1 VTAHLIVVGLSHKT
15 APVEVRERLAFPE
28 TALAEVC
35 RRITSEAGV
44 EEAMV
49 LSTCNRVEI
58 YAVAPSTDLG
68 FASVSDF
75 LAHQTQGY
83 SARGLLPHLY
93 HYPGLD
99 AIGHMF
105 RVASSLDSMLLGEP
119 QILGQ
124 FKDAYAAALAAG
136 STGVVLNKVAKK
148 AISVAKRVRT
158 ETRVAENA
166 VSVSYAAVELAR
178 KVFADLSRHRAML
191 LGAGEMAELAL
202 RHLVQA
208 GCRDV
213 VVVNR
218 TPERAEHLAAELGG
232 RALPYEDF
240 PDAMVEA
247 DIVICSTG
255 ADSYVVGPDL
265 VARTLRAR
273 KHQPVFLIDISVPRN
288 VDPEVG
294 RLDDAFLYDIDDLQQ
309 VVDANLQERETE
321 ARRAHLIV
329 DEEVDGTARWLRSLE
344 VVPTITA
351 LKGHAEAIARAE
363 AEKTLARL
371 SHLSERDRSAV
382 AAMAQAI
389 VGKLLHTPFTSL
401 RREAQEKGETDIV
414 EAARRLFALSSDNPA
429 PADPPASGPDAEPG
443 PQAEGGEA
451 APAEPEGASGGRR
464 R

>member
-1 VTAHLIVVGLSHKT
+1 MTVNLIVVGLSHKT

-35 RRITSEAGV
+35 RRIAAEAGV
-44 EEAMV
+44 EEVMV
-49 LSTCNRVEI
+49 LSTCNRVEV
-58 YAVAPSTDLG
+58 YAVAPTTDAG
-68 FASVSDF
+68 FASVSEF
-75 LAHQTQGY
+75 LARQTGDH
-83 SARGLLPHLY
+83 SARGLEAHLY

-105 RVASSLDSMLLGEP
+105 RVAASLDSMLLGEP

-158 ETRVAENA
+158 ETRIAENA

-178 KVFADLSRHRAML
+178 KVFGDLSRHRVML

-208 GCRDV
+208 GCHEV
-213 VVVNR
+213 TVVNR
-218 TPERAEHLAAELGG
+218 TPERARRLAEELGG
-232 RALPYEDF
+232 RAVPFEDF
-240 PDAMVEA
+240 PEAMAEA
-247 DIVICSTG
+247 DIVLCSTG
-255 ADSYVVGPDL
+255 ADHYVVGPEM
-265 VARTLRAR
+265 VARALRAR
-273 KHQPVFLIDISVPRN
+273 KHRPVLLIDISVPRN
-288 VDPEVG
+288 VDPEAG

-309 VVDANLQERETE
+309 VVDANLQERAAE

-363 AEKTLARL
+363 AEKALARL
-371 SHLSERDRSAV
+371 PHLSERDRAQV

-389 VGKLLHTPFTSL
+389 VNKLLHAPFTSL

-414 EAARRLFALSSDNPA
+414 DAARRLFALSADAPP
-429 PADPPASGPDAEPG
+429 PADPAGAVPAPDPEPG
-443 PQAEGGEA
+443 AGDEG
-451 APAEPEGASGGRR
+451 APAAPEGASGGRR

>member
-1 VTAHLIVVGLSHKT
+1 VTVNLIVVGLSHKT

-35 RRITSEAGV
+35 RRIAAEAGL
-44 EEAMV
+44 EEVMV
-49 LSTCNRVEI
+49 LSTCNRVEV
-58 YAVAPSTDLG
+58 YAVAPSTDAG
-68 FASVSDF
+68 FSQVSGF
-75 LAHQTQGY
+75 LARQTGDHSAQGIE
-83 SARGLLPHLY
+83 AHLY

-105 RVASSLDSMLLGEP
+105 RVAASLDSMLLGEP

-124 FKDAYAAALAAG
+124 FKDAYAAALSAG

-158 ETRVAENA
+158 ETRIAENA

-178 KVFADLSRHRAML
+178 KVFGDLSRHSAML

-208 GCRDV
+208 GCHAV
-213 VVVNR
+213 TVVNR
-218 TPERAEHLAAELGG
+218 TPERARHLAEELGG
-232 RALPYEDF
+232 RAVPFEGF
-240 PDAMVEA
+240 PEAMVEA

-255 ADSYVVGPDL
+255 ADHYLVGPDL
-265 VARTLRAR
+265 VAHTLRAR
-273 KHQPVFLIDISVPRN
+273 KHRPVLLIDISVPRN

-309 VVDANLQERETE
+309 VVDSNLQERAQE

-329 DEEVDGTARWLRSLE
+329 EEEVDGTVRWLRSLE

-351 LKGHAEAIARAE
+351 LKGHAQAIARAE
-363 AEKTLARL
+363 ADKTLARL
-371 SHLSERDRSAV
+371 SHLSERDRAQV
-382 AAMAQAI
+382 AAMAQSI
-389 VGKLLHTPFTSL
+389 VNKLLHAPFTSL
-401 RREAQEKGETDIV
+401 RREAQERGESEIV
-414 EAARRLFALSSDNPA
+414 EAARRLFALSADAPA
-429 PADPPASGPDAEPG
+429 PAAAPEDAPAPDPE
-443 PQAEGGEA
+443 EGGEG
-451 APAEPEGASGGRR
+451 APAAPEGATGGRR

>member
-1 VTAHLIVVGLSHKT
+1 MTAQLIVVGLSHKT

-28 TALAEVC
+28 TALPDVC
-35 RRITSEAGV
+35 RRIAAEAGV
-44 EEAMV
+44 EEVMV

-58 YAVAPSTDLG
+58 YAVAPSADLG
-68 FASVSDF
+68 FAGVSDF
-75 LAHQTQGY
+75 LARQADDP
-83 SARGLLPHLY
+83 SARHLAQHLY

-105 RVASSLDSMLLGEP
+105 RVAASLDSMLLGEP

-124 FKDAYAAALAAG
+124 FKDAYAAALSAG

-178 KVFADLSRHRAML
+178 KVFGDLSRHCVML

-208 GCRDV
+208 GCREV
-213 VVVNR
+213 IVVNR
-218 TPERAEHLAAELGG
+218 TPERAQQLAAELGG
-232 RALPYEDF
+232 RALPFEDF
-240 PDAMVEA
+240 PNAMAQA
-247 DIVICSTG
+247 DIVLCSTG
-255 ADSYVVGPDL
+255 ADGYVVGPDL
-265 VARTLRAR
+265 VARALRAR
-273 KHQPVFLIDISVPRN
+273 KHRPVFLIDIGVPRN

-309 VVDANLQERETE
+309 VVDANLQERESE
-321 ARRAHLIV
+321 ARNAHRIV
-329 DEEVDGTARWLRSLE
+329 DEEVDGTARWLRSLD

-363 AEKTLARL
+363 AEKALARL
-371 SHLSERDRSAV
+371 SHLSDRDRAQVS
-382 AAMAQAI
+382 AMAQAI
-389 VGKLLHTPFTSL
+389 VNKLLHAPFTSM

-414 EAARRLFALSSDNPA
+414 EAVRRLFALADA
-429 PADPPASGPDAEPG
+429 PEAADPPAEDAAQHSEPDAPEPD
-443 PQAEGGEA
+443 
-451 APAEPEGASGGRR
+451 APAAPEGASGGRR